1 MKSLSEIQ
9 EKLSGIKPYL
19 FGKYP
24 LKSLAIFG
32 SYARGEFDDASD
44 LDLLVE
50 VDATIGSRF
59 VDLADEIEDMV
70 GMRIDL
76 VSRDGVKPKYLEAI
90 KPDLLYI

>member
-9 EKLSGIKPYL
+9 EKLSVVKPYL

-32 SYARGEFDDASD
+32 SYARGESNQASD

-50 VDATIGSRF
+50 VDAVIGSRF
-59 VDLADEIEDMV
+59 VDLADEIEEMV

-90 KPDLLYI
+90 KPDLVYV

>member
-1 MKSLSEIQ
+1 M
-9 EKLSGIKPYL
+9 SGIKPYL

-44 LDLLVE
+44 LDLLVK

-59 VDLADEIEDMV
+59 VDLADEIEETV
-70 GMRIDL
+70 GTRVDL

-90 KPDLLYI
+90 KPDLVYV

>member
-9 EKLSGIKPYL
+9 EKLRGIKPYL

-24 LKSLAIFG
+24 LKSLVIFG
-32 SYARGEFDDASD
+32 SYARGEFNQASD

-50 VDATIGSRF
+50 VDATTGSRF
-59 VDLADEIEDMV
+59 VDLADEIEEMV

-90 KPDLLYI
+90 KPDLLYV

>member
-1 MKSLSEIQ
+1 M
-9 EKLSGIKPYL
+9 SGIKPYL

-59 VDLADEIEDMV
+59 VDLADEIEEMV
-70 GMRIDL
+70 GMRVDL

-90 KPDLLYI
+90 KPDLVYV